1 MYLAEDIDE
10 YKKNK
15 DKKYVSLVKS
25 ERESKKEE
33 SRENDLKRA
42 NERLARMGKEPVESL
57 DDLPDELEE
66 LDPFLDEAANIT
78 FDMLDTGKYAI
89 HQQ

>member
-1 MYLAEDIDE
+1 MSGSPPEQ
-10 YKKNK
+10 
-15 DKKYVSLVKS
+15 
-25 ERESKKEE
+25 ESKKEE